1 MLFPGGLWESRFP
14 TQHTST
20 VRHFQGERPC
30 QSADCW
36 ILNKQKSHPCIS
48 HQPCGLVQ
56 LNLSSFFQGFQ
67 RPTLHTV
74 PLSSFLHRSDQYS
87 SLPTCFSLA
96 IGKEQWFCLATHKH
110 TPCSPDPLPSLQPS
124 FECSLIIFSLS
135 SIHPVLKVR
144 LGPASLGR
152 RDNIS
157 LEYLKKTQHPIDSW
171 TGQLLGSEYVLY
183 PALVGSAR
191 TAATSAVCVC
201 RWARKHSSFARWTS
215 SFLSQGWRLLVS
227 FVHLQTTAEKR
238 KKKKVC
244 FCKGKKTGLTA
255 PSWLW
260 YQSKLAQWRPCSSL
274 EVQDSFV

>member
-1 MLFPGGLWESRFP
+1 
-14 TQHTST
+14 
-20 VRHFQGERPC
+20 
-30 QSADCW
+30 
-36 ILNKQKSHPCIS
+36 
-48 HQPCGLVQ
+48 
-56 LNLSSFFQGFQ
+56 
-67 RPTLHTV
+67 
-74 PLSSFLHRSDQYS
+74 
-87 SLPTCFSLA
+87 LA

-171 TGQLLGSEYVLY
+171 TGQLLGSECVLY
-183 PALVGSAR
+183 SALVGSAR

-201 RWARKHSSFARWTS
+201 RWARKHSSFARWNS

-238 KKKKVC
+238 KKKKSLFLQGQENWSYCSLLALISVKAGTVKALFLPGSSRQ
-244 FCKGKKTGLTA
+244 FCLGEIEA
-255 PSWLW
+255 SAAALW
-260 YQSKLAQWRPCSSL
+260 
-274 EVQDSFV
+274 